1 MNDTMQHLDE
11 ERLVLHYYGEL
22 DGTEETATAAHLT
35 SCADC
40 HREYTRLQRVL
51 AAVNTLPSPVLPD
64 GFERTVWARLEPA
77 LPRPRSWWSRMF
89 VAPPNL
95 AWAATVIVLI
105 AGAFFAGRVTRP
117 QDPRTPALTAEQI
130 REGVLL
136 TDLSEHLHRSQTM
149 LVELVSA
156 EDTGADTSGVDIRP
170 ERERAEELVAANR
183 LYRQTASDSGD
194 VAVGELLDDLE
205 RLLVELATRP
215 DHLSPDEFER
225 VRQQIAAKDLLFK
238 LRVVSDGVRE
248 RQTQQIRARAGH
260 GKHG

>member
-1 MNDTMQHLDE
+1 MNDTMSHLDE

-22 DGTEETATAAHLT
+22 DAAEESATAAHLT
-35 SCADC
+35 SCLDC
-40 HREYTRLQRVL
+40 HRQFTRLQRVL
-51 AAVNTLPSPVLPD
+51 AAVNTMPSPVLPE

-77 LPRPRSWWSRMF
+77 LPRPRSWWSRLF

-95 AWAATVIVLI
+95 AWAATIVVLV
-105 AGAFFAGRVTRP
+105 AGAFFAGRMTQRQDARP
-117 QDPRTPALTAEQI
+117 PALTAEQV

-156 EDTGADTSGVDIRP
+156 DDVTPGPSGMDIRP
-170 ERERAEELVAANR
+170 ERDRAEELVAANR
-183 LYRQTASDSGD
+183 LYRQTASESGD
-194 VAVGELLDDLE
+194 IAVSELLDDLE

-215 DHLSPDEFER
+215 DHLTPDEFQR

-248 RQTQQIRARAGH
+248 RQTQQIRARAGQSS
-260 GKHG
+260 